1 MKSTIISKE
10 SQSNGINK
18 IPDMIKYYLKNTD
31 KEVKVGDRIT
41 ISVPASTPYGD
52 TLCEVSVLVT
62 QESLKQLIKDNL
74 VTEENVLDF
83 NEYKPFIR
91 RIARKNNLTLP
102 EAIQLLDSIKEVS
115 IYAHNALLLE
125 AMAEVFNKYKVPAAN
140 CNGIIYA
147 YAPGPFGEDCTRCLG
162 GPVSYPFFYDAED
175 ARKALKLMKPF
186 YEEVRKLGNEK
197 AKRKQED

>member
-1 MKSTIISKE
+1 
-10 SQSNGINK
+10 
-18 IPDMIKYYLKNTD
+18 MIVKYYLKD
-31 KEVKVGDRIT
+31 KNQEVKVGDRVT
-41 ISVPASTPYGD
+41 ISVPASTPYGQAK
-52 TLCEVSVLVT
+52 CEVSVLVT
-62 QESLKQLIKDNL
+62 QESLKQLIKDGL
-74 VTEENVLDF
+74 VVIKEENAVNFED
-83 NEYKPFIR
+83 YKPFIR
-91 RIARKNNLTLP
+91 RIARKNNLTMP

-125 AMAEVFNKYKVPAAN
+125 AMAEVFNKNKVPTAN
-140 CNGIIYA
+140 CNGLIYA